1 MHSLLP
7 ENLSSIRELW
17 SCPGVRRV
25 PQRRHFRESLDVY
38 VTVSK
43 KRLLVS
49 GRSVSSPEM
58 PEWRARFRTHLK
70 NMCIF
75 ALLLCRKAVTHRWHV
90 NCKMSLWEE
99 SGKKPQTLKRKKRNS
114 SFAGCNSIVTHG
126 PREKSCFL
134 TSINPSRI
142 ERSPIF
148 MAIFLMDLYKILSGL
163 GTGHYRRYPFPLKS
177 VHVKKCCSD
186 VASMLWENIKI
197 KLMCTAM
204 WLEEMDRCSNGQWPK
219 LNKFYFFFT
228 LSHIFINLK
237 KIFFISNYFLHKQ
250 NKKYIC
256 YRTSSQYVF
265 LKLLWLL

>member
-17 SCPGVRRV
+17 SCPGVRCV

-99 SGKKPQTLKRKKRNS
+99 GATALWPMVPGKKAAFWPPSTLPELKGLLYSWLS
-114 SFAGCNSIVTHG
+114 SWWTCI
-126 PREKSCFL
+126 KFL
-134 TSINPSRI
+134 VVWGLDIIGDTL
-142 ERSPIF
+142 
-148 MAIFLMDLYKILSGL
+148 FLWNQ
-163 GTGHYRRYPFPLKS
+163 
-177 VHVKKCCSD
+177 
-186 VASMLWENIKI
+186 SMLKNAAVMLHPCFGKI
-197 KLMCTAM
+197 
-204 WLEEMDRCSNGQWPK
+204 
-219 LNKFYFFFT
+219 
-228 LSHIFINLK
+228 
-237 KIFFISNYFLHKQ
+237 
-250 NKKYIC
+250 
-256 YRTSSQYVF
+256 
-265 LKLLWLL
+265 